1 MSLARRVLPAAPAR
15 RGWCPG
21 LARPMATGDGLL
33 ARVHPV
39 QGRLSLAQARA
50 VAEAARRF
58 GNGHI
63 DVTARANL
71 QIRGV
76 TETTRGALAA
86 FLEAAGLGDARS
98 DGGPQRLTLTSPL
111 AGLDPEERI
120 DVPTLALAIEAAGR
134 RIAGLPAKTLV
145 SLDGGGRFGPGEAE
159 ADIAL
164 SAGAGGRVALAL
176 AGADGPERIGEI
188 SEAEAAGAVA
198 DLLAAFA
205 GMGRR
210 RVRDLDPDERH
221 ALTRAAGCL
230 TSSVRERSGPR
241 DADRVRGAVSP
252 DTSHPSPQPSPERE
266 RGSVAV
272 NGDRAGEQGVP
283 PPAGLLT
290 LSATR
295 IILAVEAPFGRC
307 GGDCLDALTR
317 IAATLGVVEI
327 RLSSTRGFVLA
338 TPDPSAARLA
348 LADLVAAGFVGAPDD
363 PRRAIAACPGA
374 PACASG
380 ASPALSDAARLADA
394 FRALAARGLTAHV
407 SGCAKGCARPGRSDL
422 TLIGQAGGYG
432 IVLGGGPGDEP
443 ALELTFEAA
452 LERVRRADSAHGL
465 DREFGGPLIPPTP
478 RFDL

>member
-1 MSLARRVLPAAPAR
+1 MSLARRVLPAAASR

-33 ARVHPV
+33 ARVHPA

-76 TETTRGALAA
+76 TEATRGALVAC
-86 FLEAAGLGDARS
+86 LEAAGLGDARG
-98 DGGPQRLTLTSPL
+98 DGGPQRLTLASPL
-111 AGLDPEERI
+111 AGLEPEERI
-120 DVPTLALAIEAAGR
+120 DVPALALAIEATGR
-134 RIAGLPAKTLV
+134 PIAGLPAKTLV

-159 ADIAL
+159 ADIVL
-164 SAGAGGRVALAL
+164 TAGSDGRVALAL
-176 AGADGPERIGEI
+176 ASADGPDRIGEI
-188 SEAEAAGAVA
+188 AEAEAAGAVA

-205 GMGRR
+205 RTGRR

-221 ALTRAAGCL
+221 ALMRAAACL
-230 TSSVRERSGPR
+230 TSPVRERSGSR
-241 DADRVRGAVSP
+241 DVDRVRGATSP
-252 DTSHPSPQPSPERE
+252 DNANPSPQPSPERE
-266 RGSVAV
+266 RGSVAA
-272 NGDRAGEQGVP
+272 NGDRARESGLP
-283 PPAGLLT
+283 PAAGLLT

-295 IILAVEAPFGRC
+295 TILALEAPFGRC
-307 GGDCLDALTR
+307 DGHSLDALTR
-317 IAATLGVVEI
+317 IAATLGASEI

-338 TPDPSAARLA
+338 APDPAAAEVA
-348 LADLVAAGFVGAPDD
+348 LANLAAAGFIVAPDD
-363 PRRAIAACPGA
+363 PRRAVAACPGA

-380 ASPALSDAARLADA
+380 ATSALSDAARLADA
-394 FRALAARGLTAHV
+394 FRALAARGLTMHV

-422 TLIGQAGGYG
+422 TLVGQAGGYG

-443 ALELTFEAA
+443 ALQLTFEAA

-465 DREFGGPLIPPTP
+465 DREFGVPAIP
-478 RFDL
+478 RSDL